1 MHSRITNSI
10 QARLAAGELALGLGV
25 RVLRH
30 VEIVGLAVAGGYDWL
45 FIDLEHGA
53 VSLES
58 VAQISNTAILAGCAP
73 IVRVPRLDV
82 STASRALDSGAL
94 GVIFPHVATADEA
107 QAIVNAVRF
116 PPVGNRSFAARQ
128 PIVGFAAR
136 PALDVMIEIEAKI
149 LVFAMIETAEGVE
162 NVEDIAAVAGIDV
175 LFIGTNDLAIGL
187 GIPDA
192 FETDQFGRV
201 LDRIVAAG
209 RKHGKLIGIGG
220 LQPEEQLRRQIGA
233 GVSIVLGDMET
244 SLIVKGGHQQT
255 SKIRNISQVTL

>member
-1 MHSRITNSI
+1 MHSGITNSI
-10 QARLAAGELALGLGV
+10 KARLAAGELAIGLGV
-25 RVLRH
+25 RALRH

-53 VSLES
+53 ISLES
-58 VAQISNTAILAGCAP
+58 VSQISNTAILAGCAP

-82 STASRALDSGAL
+82 STASRALDGGAL
-94 GVIFPHVATADEA
+94 GVIFPHVGTAEEA
-107 QAIVNAVRF
+107 RAIVEAVRF
-116 PPVGNRSFAARQ
+116 PPLGKRSFAARQ

-136 PALDVMIEIEAKI
+136 PASDVMFEIETKI

-162 NVEDIAAVAGIDV
+162 NAEDIASVPGIDV

-187 GIPDA
+187 EMPDA
-192 FETDQFGRV
+192 FETQQFGHV

-220 LQPEEQLRRQIGA
+220 LQPKDQLRRQIGS

-244 SLIVKGGHQQT
+244 SLIVKGGQDQT
-255 SKIRNISQVTL
+255 SVLRNMKY